1 MSGVSIR
8 TLHFYDEVGLLKP
21 AYIGKNGYRFYEESQ
36 LLRLQQI
43 LFYRK
48 LGFGLERI
56 KEVLDQPKFDR
67 IQALES
73 HRRALRKDLAHTRL
87 LIKTIET
94 TLEHLKGTRKMKAE
108 ELFKGFDPEQQASH
122 EKYLVDRFGKN
133 MEKSITQS
141 KDRVKVWSKGDWEKT
156 AADFDRICRDL
167 VAAIHKE
174 LPTNSPEVREIIR
187 RHHSWLS
194 RFWTPTRESYA
205 GHSQLLVDS
214 DLRKAYE
221 AYDQR
226 LPDYA
231 AEAMRTFAEVHLS
244 YGSRPVRRG
253 VGRLA

>member
-21 AYIGKNGYRFYEESQ
+21 AFVGTNGYRFYEESQ

-48 LGFGLERI
+48 LGLGLEQI
-56 KEVLDQPKFDR
+56 KEILDKPKFDK

-73 HRRALRKDLAHTRL
+73 HRKVLRKDLANTRL
-87 LIKTIET
+87 LIKTIEK
-94 TLEHLKGTRKMKAE
+94 TLEHLKGTRRMKAE
-108 ELFKGFDPEQQASH
+108 ELFKGFDPEQQAKH
-122 EKYLVDRFGKN
+122 EKYLIDRFGKK
-133 MEKSITQS
+133 MEKGIKQS
-141 KDRVKVWSKGDWEKT
+141 KDRVKGWSKSDWEKT
-156 AADFDRICRDL
+156 GADFDRICRDL
-167 VAAIHKE
+167 VTVIDKE
-174 LPTNSPEVREIIR
+174 LPTNSPEVTELIR

-194 RFWTPTRESYA
+194 KFWTPTRESYA
-205 GHSQLLVDS
+205 GHSQLLIDS

-231 AEAMRTFAEVHLS
+231 AEAMRSFAEVHLS
-244 YGSRPVRRG
+244 
-253 VGRLA
+253 